1 MRLQGLI
8 QATGKGKGLQ
18 VRLLLSVKCLKYFKY
33 TAIESLYDFDLHLKN
48 LNDALINA
56 ARCRMKCTESI
67 MH

>member
-33 TAIESLYDFDLHLKN
+33 TAIEPLYDF
-48 LNDALINA
+48 LIYIN
-56 ARCRMKCTESI
+56 I
-67 MH
+67 I

>member
-33 TAIESLYDFDLHLKN
+33 TAIESLYDFFDLYESN
-48 LNDALINA
+48 L
-56 ARCRMKCTESI
+56 T
-67 MH
+67 